1 MGVIY
6 WNSSSERRRAFSL
19 FLVFLVVMF
28 PVLMALFPA
37 VVSPMSTR
45 LVEDAGAAART
56 TPLGTTGG
64 RAGAWK
70 IIIKL
75 SIKGGW
81 RLEGS
86 QTQHEKKKS
95 QTDDPKH
102 KTYQFGWSYK

>member
-75 SIKGGW
+75 SAGWLKAGG
-81 RLEGS
+81 RS
-86 QTQHEKKKS
+86 NATRKKKS